1 VGALSVASTYI
12 ADVTIFDGARVR
24 TRQGVLIQR
33 GRIAWV
39 GSHVRAPKQARAA
52 RAVEGAGRTVT
63 PGLID
68 CHVHLN
74 FDGSANFAGEAA
86 TLDEAVGAIK
96 GTVNL
101 RRHLA
106 AGVTTVRD
114 LGGQGTCQL
123 SAAVEA
129 GVVPGPRVLA
139 SGRALTITG
148 GHGHNVGFAREID
161 GADDTRKA
169 VREQI
174 KAGAR
179 SIKVVATGGV
189 LTPGIPVSF
198 TAMTP
203 EELDAAVAEAHSW
216 GRRVAAHAIG
226 SEGVLRA
233 VRAGVDS
240 VEHCNQLTP
249 EAAREMVSRRTF
261 RGPTLCA
268 IRGLCDHLDTV
279 PAYAGEK
286 ALAVHDDS
294 QRAMARA
301 LRTGVRHVVST
312 DAGTPFNPHGGA
324 GREVGFLV
332 DWGMSPVQ
340 ALVAGTANGAENLG
354 LTDVGFVREGFVADL
369 AVWDENPVEDPSV
382 LLRQPR
388 AVYQAGVRVTPL
400 RG

>member
-1 VGALSVASTYI
+1 VASTYI
-12 ADVTIFDGARVR
+12 ADVTLFDGARVKSHH
-24 TRQGVLIQR
+24 GVLVD
-33 GRIAWV
+33 GERIAWV
-39 GSHVRAPKQARAA
+39 GAHTRAPKEARAA
-52 RAVEGAGRTVT
+52 RAVDGAGRTLT

-74 FDGSANFAGEAA
+74 FDGTVDFAAEAA
-86 TLDEAVGAIK
+86 TLDEALGAIK
-96 GTVNL
+96 GTANL
-101 RRHLA
+101 RRHLE

-123 SAAVEA
+123 AAAVDA
-129 GVVPGPRVLA
+129 GVVPGPRVFA

-148 GHGHNVGFAREID
+148 GHGHNVGFAREVD
-161 GADDTRKA
+161 GADDARKA

-203 EELDAAVAEAHSW
+203 AELDAAVDEAHAW
-216 GRRVAAHAIG
+216 GRKVAAHAIG
-226 SEGVLRA
+226 AEGVLRA
-233 VRAGVDS
+233 VQHGVDS
-240 VEHCNQLTP
+240 VEHCNQLTA
-249 EAAREMVSRRTF
+249 EAAREMVARGTF

-268 IRGLCDHLDTV
+268 VRGLCDHLDTV
-279 PAYAGEK
+279 PAYASDK

-294 QRAMARA
+294 QRAMTRA

-312 DAGTPFNPHGGA
+312 DAGTPFNPHGSA

-332 DWGMSPVQ
+332 DWGMSPLQ
-340 ALVAGTANGAENLG
+340 ALIAATSNGAENLG
-354 LTDVGFVREGFVADL
+354 LSDVGFVREGAVADL
-369 AVWDENPVEDPSV
+369 ALWDENPAEDPST
-382 LLRQPR
+382 LQRRPR
-388 AVYQAGVRVTPL
+388 AVYRAGRNVTL
-400 RG
+400 RRG